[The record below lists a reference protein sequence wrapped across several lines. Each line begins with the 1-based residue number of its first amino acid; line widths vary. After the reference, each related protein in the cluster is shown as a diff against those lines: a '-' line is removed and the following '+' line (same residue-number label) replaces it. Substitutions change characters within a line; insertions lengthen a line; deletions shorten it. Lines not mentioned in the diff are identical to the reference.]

1 MLPNAA
7 CQACFRCESSRETDP
22 NRCGYSSFFT
32 GSRFWGFFLL
42 NLPAV
47 FAFTNPVILEAM
59 QINPSYGRLL
69 AF

>member
-7 CQACFRCESSRETDP
+7 CQACFRCESSCETGP
-22 NRCGYSSFFT
+22 NRCGYSFFT
-32 GSRFWGFFLL
+32 ESRFWGFFLL
-42 NLPAV
+42 DLPAV
-47 FAFTNPVILEAM
+47 FAFPNPVIFEVM